1 MMSDSNLRNIPTSS
15 PTIGDSERDAVL
27 DALARTE
34 ISGLS
39 GKNIA
44 AFEHEFSAYCD
55 SSEGV
60 ATSSGTTALHL
71 AAASLGLH
79 AGQSVLVTTL
89 TNMATFFAVL
99 QCGATPIPID
109 VEPDTGNLNPQL
121 LDDALQ
127 ANTVGVIVVHLFGH
141 PVDMNPVMEF
151 CKLHGLWLIEDAA
164 EAHGAT
170 YMGKKVGA
178 FGDAGCFSFFANK
191 IITTGEG
198 GMITY
203 QDGELAEWSRSARS
217 LSFGSDN
224 RFMHTGMGY
233 NYRLSNLQA
242 AIGRAQL
249 AKIESVI
256 AEKRSLTAFYNEA
269 FKDIEA
275 MKMPIERPGCRSV
288 FWMYHIL
295 LDGEWRNRR
304 PEFRSALLSR
314 GIETRECFV
323 PFDQQEFFVNEGI
336 VKKGTCPVAEYWGT
350 NGLYLPSGPNI
361 AEADR
366 SRVIDAVT
374 TLLDD

>member
-1 MMSDSNLRNIPTSS
+1 MSLSGLRNIPTSS
-15 PTIGDSERDAVL
+15 PSIGASEREAVL
-27 DALARTE
+27 DALDRTE
-34 ISGLS
+34 LSGLS
-39 GKNIA
+39 GENIV

-55 SSEGV
+55 TSEGV

-127 ANTVGVIVVHLFGH
+127 TNTVGVIVVHLFGH
-141 PVDMNPVMEF
+141 PVDMDPVMEF

-178 FGDAGCFSFFANK
+178 FGDAGCFSFFGNK

-203 QDGELAEWSRSARS
+203 QDDVLAEWARRARS
-217 LSFGSDN
+217 LSFGVDN

-249 AKIESVI
+249 AKIEDVI
-256 AEKRSLTAFYNEA
+256 AEKRSLTSFYNEA

-275 MKMPIERPGCRSV
+275 MQIPIERPGCRSV

-304 PEFRSALLSR
+304 PEFRADLLSQ

-323 PFDQQEFFVNEGI
+323 PFDQQEFFVNEGV

-361 AEADR
+361 AEEDR
-366 SRVIDAVT
+366 LRVVDAVSS
-374 TLLDD
+374 LLEA